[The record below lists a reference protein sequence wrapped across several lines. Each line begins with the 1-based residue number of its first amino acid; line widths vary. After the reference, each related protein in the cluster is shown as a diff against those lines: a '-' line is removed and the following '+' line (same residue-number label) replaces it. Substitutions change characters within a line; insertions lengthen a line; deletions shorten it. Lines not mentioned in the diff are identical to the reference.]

1 MRKLY
6 YLVILSLPLI
16 CQADDYQSSLLVQTG
31 QMRESDLIVRTI
43 TDLESSR
50 ICLAF
55 YIRTTGTSPVM
66 NCYDAASGYASSIN
80 QVGNFKEEQLIVRKI
95 KDTLNDVSCLVAYV
109 GTAGTSP
116 SIDCYKSRKSGKD
129 DLVRDGHLREGD
141 LDIYRVVDKDSTKTC
156 LVAYVSTSGT
166 APSLKCYNSQSGGQG
181 GLVQSSSL
189 RKGDLIVRKI
199 VDHANREECMISY
212 VSTEGTSPSIN
223 CFDAV
228 SSPRHSTSPTVSI
241 HSGPIH
247 IFISGVQFLYLR
259 QITGSIRT
267 PHPRHIGSVMLRK
280 YIMHMLPCGYKI
292 LGSIFIW
299 YDSCLPM
306 SLGAP
311 WIPPA
316 IHFMH
321 KTQKKWMTP
330 ISG

>member
-1 MRKLY
+1 M
-6 YLVILSLPLI
+6 ILGLAFT
-16 CQADDYQSSLLVQTG
+16 CQADTYQSTLLVQTG
-31 QMRESDLIVRTI
+31 LLRESDLIVRTI

-66 NCYDAASGYASSIN
+66 NCYDAVSGYASSIN

-109 GTAGTSP
+109 GIPGTSP
-116 SIDCYKSRKSGKD
+116 SIECYKSRRSATD
-129 DLVRDGHLREGD
+129 DVVQDGHLQEGD

-156 LVAYVSTSGT
+156 LIAYVSTSGT
-166 APSLKCYNSQSGGQG
+166 APSLKCYNSRPEGHG

-228 SSPRHSTSPTVSI
+228 S
-241 HSGPIH
+241 
-247 IFISGVQFLYLR
+247 
-259 QITGSIRT
+259 
-267 PHPRHIGSVMLRK
+267 
-280 YIMHMLPCGYKI
+280 
-292 LGSIFIW
+292 
-299 YDSCLPM
+299 
-306 SLGAP
+306 
-311 WIPPA
+311 IPVIP
-316 IHFMH
+316 
-321 KTQKKWMTP
+321 KR
-330 ISG
+330 